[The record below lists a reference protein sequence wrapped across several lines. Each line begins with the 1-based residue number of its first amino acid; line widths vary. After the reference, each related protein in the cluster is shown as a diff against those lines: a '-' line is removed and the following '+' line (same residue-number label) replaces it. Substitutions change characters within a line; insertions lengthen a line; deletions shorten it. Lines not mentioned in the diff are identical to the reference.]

1 MKWDSRRRKKWR
13 EGSFHNSWVAPL
25 ELRPPALLL
34 NFHIRFQYQ
43 ELMEDFREVLT
54 VDTGFSEHFHGG

>member
-1 MKWDSRRRKKWR
+1 MKKWR
-13 EGSFHNSWVAPL
+13 EGSFHNSWVPPPPP
-25 ELRPPALLL
+25 EHRPPALLL

-54 VDTGFSEHFHGG
+54 VDTGFAKHLHGG